1 MENCDEKQN
10 METDKENFN
19 CSCSCGNCTGGKYS
33 AGNRFGICISVRAEP
48 ESGAELFL
56 DRQREG
62 NGRTGYPDHG
72 IKGLDNG
79 KKDFGRQ

>member
-48 ESGAELFL
+48 ESGAEIAGLVGYDSASKFAATFK
-56 DRQREG
+56 RIM
-62 NGRTGYPDHG
+62 GRTPIEYR
-72 IKGLDNG
+72 
-79 KKDFGRQ
+79 KDIR

>member
-62 NGRTGYPDHG
+62 NGRAFILY
-72 IKGLDNG
+72 I
-79 KKDFGRQ
+79 FSSGRRSLL